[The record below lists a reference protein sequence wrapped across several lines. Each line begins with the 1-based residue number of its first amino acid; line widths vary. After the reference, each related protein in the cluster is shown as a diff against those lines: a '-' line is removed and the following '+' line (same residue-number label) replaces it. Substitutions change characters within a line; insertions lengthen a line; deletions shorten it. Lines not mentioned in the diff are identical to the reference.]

1 VLLEV
6 AGVGFGY
13 GSHRGGGLEENCCSY
28 RGTLGGGACYS
39 LEPVLSWA
47 TQTGYVDLVMEWT
60 LGTHL

>member
-1 VLLEV
+1 MV
-6 AGVGFGY
+6 GVGFEC
-13 GSHRGGGLEENCCSY
+13 GSRLGGGLEGNCCSY
-28 RGTLGGGACYS
+28 KDTLGGDACHS